1 MGLFTADRERYRK
14 LAGAWVVPEPRRCVQ
29 CGVCSF
35 NCPMGL
41 DVRRHSWRDKA
52 VGDSGCLTCGECAKR
67 CPRGLLHF
75 EPMDP
80 AVTGRVAPALRSRAE
95 APVLQGGGLAAG
107 GQRGGV
113 ATPRRHVLVGGGP
126 ATIAAAEAIRGA
138 DADAQIIVVCAD
150 RHGFYS
156 RPGLAY
162 YLTDE
167 LPERRLFPLGAAELH
182 ALGVTWIRERA
193 EAIEPGA
200 HQVVLASG
208 RRLEYERLLLAT
220 GSSAIPASVPGAD
233 LDGVV
238 KLDDLDDARDI
249 IRRSRKA
256 KAAVVVGGGITAL
269 EIVEGMRARGA
280 HVHYFMR
287 RDRYWS
293 NVLSA
298 TESTI
303 VERRLRREGVEIH
316 PFTDL
321 AGITGRGG
329 RVSGVQT
336 QGGATIACDVVAV
349 AVGVRPRID
358 LARAAGLP
366 CARGVLVDPFMR
378 AGDPDIY
385 AAGDIAEVADP
396 ESGRGVL
403 NVLWNVAVAK
413 GTVAGLNMATG
424 PRHVYSED
432 RPLNITRL
440 AGLHTTII
448 GTVGNGGDADLQGL
462 SRGDSQVWSELTE
475 SDVVEVERG
484 EAHVRV
490 ALGERTIDGAVV
502 MGDQSLSFPL
512 QELVE
517 SRIDLSAPGRGLATP
532 LADVIC
538 DVRGDWGA
546 CRA

>member
-1 MGLFTADRERYRK
+1 MGLFTADREKYRT

-35 NCPMGL
+35 NCPMGI
-41 DVRRHSWRDKA
+41 DVRRQAWRGEP
-52 VGDSGCLTCGECAKR
+52 VGDGRCLTCGECVKR

-75 EPMDP
+75 EPMDA
-80 AVTGRVAPALRSRAE
+80 AVAGRVAPALRDRAE
-95 APVLQGGGLAAG
+95 APGRQVGGLATG
-107 GQRGGV
+107 RQGDGP

-138 DADAQIIVVCAD
+138 DADAQIVIVAAD
-150 RHGFYS
+150 PHGYYS

-167 LPERRLFPLGAAELH
+167 LPERRLFPFGTAELR
-182 ALGVTWIRERA
+182 ALGVSWVGERA

-200 HQVVLASG
+200 HLVVLASG
-208 RRLEYERLLLAT
+208 RRLGYDRLLLAT

-238 KLDDLDDARDI
+238 KLDNMDDARDI
-249 IRRSRKA
+249 IRRSREA

-321 AGITGRGG
+321 AGIAGRGG
-329 RVSGVQT
+329 RVTGVQT
-336 QGGATIACDVVAV
+336 QDGATIPCDLVAV
-349 AVGVRPRID
+349 AVGVRPRVE

-366 CARGVLVDPFMR
+366 CARGVLVDEFLR

-385 AAGDIAEVADP
+385 AAGDIAEIADP

-413 GTVAGLNMATG
+413 GAVAGLNMATE
-424 PRHVYSED
+424 PRQAYSED
-432 RPLNITRL
+432 KPLNITRL

-502 MGDQSLSFPL
+502 MGDQALSFPL

-517 SRIDLSAPGRGLATP
+517 ARVDLSAAERVLTTP

-538 DVRGDWGA
+538 DARGDWEA
-546 CRA
+546 CRG

>member
-1 MGLFTADRERYRK
+1 MLI
-14 LAGAWVVPEPRRCVQ
+14 
-29 CGVCSF
+29 
-35 NCPMGL
+35 
-41 DVRRHSWRDKA
+41 
-52 VGDSGCLTCGECAKR
+52 
-67 CPRGLLHF
+67 
-75 EPMDP
+75 
-80 AVTGRVAPALRSRAE
+80 
-95 APVLQGGGLAAG
+95 
-107 GQRGGV
+107 
-113 ATPRRHVLVGGGP
+113 GGGP

-138 DADAQIIVVCAD
+138 DAEAQIVVVGAD
-150 RHGFYS
+150 PHGFYS

-167 LPERRLFPLGAAELH
+167 LPERRLFPFSAAELR
-182 ALGVTWIRERA
+182 ALGITWIGERA

-208 RRLEYERLLLAT
+208 RRLEYDRLLLAT
-220 GSSAIPASVPGAD
+220 GSTAIPAGVPGAD

-238 KLDDLDDARDI
+238 KLDNMDDARDI
-249 IRRSRKA
+249 IRRSREA

-280 HVHYFMR
+280 RVHYFMR
-287 RDRYWS
+287 KDRYWS

-298 TESTI
+298 SESTI

-321 AGITGRGG
+321 AGIAGRGG
-329 RVSGVQT
+329 KVSGVQT
-336 QGGATIACDVVAV
+336 QDGATIPCDLVAV
-349 AVGVRPRID
+349 AVGVRPKVE

-366 CARGVLVDPFMR
+366 CARGVLVDEFMR

-385 AAGDIAEVADP
+385 AAGDIAEIADP

-413 GTVAGLNMATG
+413 GTVAGLNMATE
-424 PRHVYSED
+424 PRQVYAED

-502 MGDQSLSFPL
+502 MGDQALSYAL

-517 SRIDLSAPGRGLATP
+517 ARVDLSTAERVIATP
-532 LADVIC
+532 LAEVIC
-538 DVRGDWGA
+538 NARADWGA
-546 CRA
+546 CRV

>member
-1 MGLFTADRERYRK
+1 MGFFTADREKYRT

-41 DVRRHSWRDKA
+41 DVRRHAWRDEP
-52 VGDSGCLTCGECAKR
+52 VGDGGCLTCGECAKR

-75 EPMDP
+75 EPMD
-80 AVTGRVAPALRSRAE
+80 AGAGQVAPALRDRAE
-95 APVLQGGGLAAG
+95 APVRQGDGLAPG
-107 GQRGGV
+107 RQPSGV
-113 ATPRRHVLVGGGP
+113 GTPRRHVLVGGGP

-138 DADAQIIVVCAD
+138 DADAQIVVVGAD
-150 RHGFYS
+150 PHGYYS

-167 LPERRLFPLGAAELH
+167 LPERRLFPFGAAELR
-182 ALGVTWIRERA
+182 ALGVSWIGERA

-208 RRLEYERLLLAT
+208 RRLDYDRLLLAT
-220 GSSAIPASVPGAD
+220 GSSAIRASVPGAD

-238 KLDDLDDARDI
+238 KLDNMDDARDI
-249 IRRSRKA
+249 VRRSREA
-256 KAAVVVGGGITAL
+256 KTAVVVGGGITAL

-293 NVLSA
+293 SVLSA

-303 VERRLRREGVEIH
+303 VERRLRREGIEIH

-329 RVSGVQT
+329 KVSGVQT
-336 QGGATIACDVVAV
+336 QDGAAIPCDLVAV
-349 AVGVRPRID
+349 AVGVRPRVE

-366 CARGVLVDPFMR
+366 CARGVLVDEFLR

-385 AAGDIAEVADP
+385 AAGDIAEIADP
-396 ESGRGVL
+396 ETGRGVL

-413 GTVAGLNMATG
+413 GAVAGLNMATE
-424 PRHVYSED
+424 PRQVYSED
-432 RPLNITRL
+432 KPLNITRL

-475 SDVVEVERG
+475 ADVVEVERG

-502 MGDQSLSFPL
+502 MGDQALSFPL

-517 SRIDLSAPGRGLATP
+517 ARVDLSAAERVLSTP

-538 DVRGDWGA
+538 DARGDWEA
-546 CRA
+546 CRG

>member
-1 MGLFTADRERYRK
+1 VGFFTADREKYRT

-29 CGVCSF
+29 CGVCAF

-41 DVRRHSWRDKA
+41 DVRRHAWRGEP
-52 VGDSGCLTCGECAKR
+52 VGDGRCLTCGECAKR

-75 EPMDP
+75 EPLGP
-80 AVTGRVAPALRSRAE
+80 TGDELAPRQR
-95 APVLQGGGLAAG
+95 AG
-107 GQRGGV
+107 GA

-138 DADAQIIVVCAD
+138 DADAQIVVVGAD
-150 RHGFYS
+150 PHGFYS

-167 LPERRLFPLGAAELH
+167 LPERRLFPFSAAELR
-182 ALGVTWIRERA
+182 ALEITWIGERA
-193 EAIEPGA
+193 ETIEPGA

-208 RRLEYERLLLAT
+208 RRLEYDRLLLAT
-220 GSSAIPASVPGAD
+220 GSTAIPASVPGAD

-238 KLDDLDDARDI
+238 KLDNMDDARDI
-249 IRRSRKA
+249 IRRSREA

-287 RDRYWS
+287 KDRYWS

-321 AGITGRGG
+321 AGIAGRGG
-329 RVSGVQT
+329 KVRGVQT
-336 QGGATIACDVVAV
+336 QDGTTIPCELVAV
-349 AVGVRPRID
+349 AVGVRPRVE

-366 CARGVLVDPFMR
+366 CARGVLVDEYLR

-385 AAGDIAEVADP
+385 AAGDIAEIADP

-413 GTVAGLNMATG
+413 GTVAGLNMAME
-424 PRHVYSED
+424 PRQAYAEIK
-432 RPLNITRL
+432 PLNITRL

-448 GTVGNGGDADLQGL
+448 GTVGNGSDADLQGL
-462 SRGDSQVWSELTE
+462 SRGDSQVWSELRE
-475 SDVVEVERG
+475 EDVVEVERG

-502 MGDQSLSFPL
+502 MGDQALSYPL
-512 QELVE
+512 QKLVE
-517 SRIDLSAPGRGLATP
+517 ARVDLSAAERVIARP
-532 LADVIC
+532 LAEVIC
-538 DVRGDWGA
+538 NVRADWGA